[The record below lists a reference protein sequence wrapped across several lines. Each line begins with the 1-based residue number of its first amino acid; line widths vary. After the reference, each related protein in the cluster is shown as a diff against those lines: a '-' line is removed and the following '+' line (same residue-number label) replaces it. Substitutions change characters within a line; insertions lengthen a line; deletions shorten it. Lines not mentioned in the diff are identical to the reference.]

1 MHFDTDIEVGF
12 EHTDVAGVVFYA
24 RYFEMLSRVVQRWF
38 EQRLDTSYHRF
49 HQVERRGIPLVE
61 VHCRFTAPSF
71 LSDVLNFRLEVTR
84 LGRRS
89 MTLHISAACRGEAR
103 LDAEMIV
110 VHAQLHDGGM
120 ASADFPVELAE
131 RIRPFVRADGKP

>member
-1 MHFDTDIEVGF
+1 MHFETEIEVGF
-12 EHTDVAGVVFYA
+12 EHADVAGVVFYA

-49 HQVERRGIPLVE
+49 HQVEKRGIPLVD

-71 LSDVLNFRLEVTR
+71 LSDVLTFRLEVTR

-89 MTLHISAACRGEAR
+89 MTLHITASCNGQAR
-103 LDAEMIV
+103 MDAKMVV
-110 VHAQLHDGGM
+110 VHAQLTDTGM
-120 ASADFPVELAE
+120 TGLDFPPELAQ
-131 RIRPFVRADGKP
+131 RIRPFVRVDNQS